1 MGRTKDSLED
11 AIERIP
17 SARDDQ
23 AASLPRTAKERCAAA
38 LALKV
43 EILKCT
49 CATCIAGWE
58 RELKE
63 FYGLADG

>member
-1 MGRTKDSLED
+1 MGQTKDSLED

-17 SARDDQ
+17 
-23 AASLPRTAKERCAAA
+23 AAPSLPRTAKERCAAA

-58 RELKE
+58 RKLKE